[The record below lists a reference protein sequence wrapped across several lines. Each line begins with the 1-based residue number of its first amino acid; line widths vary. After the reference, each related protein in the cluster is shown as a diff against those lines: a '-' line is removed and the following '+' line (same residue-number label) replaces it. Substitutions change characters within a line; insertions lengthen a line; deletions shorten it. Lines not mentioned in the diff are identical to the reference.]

1 MELEK
6 DTIKRQYKWHIFLI
20 LIMSASLIAL
30 ALFTDVFLRLKASTI
45 LWPLR
50 VVVVLVFLAA
60 VISIVLKLFKTLDVL
75 KGNGEMLEKIVE
87 DMENN
92 RVILEKINQNTRLS
106 ETAKAITFRDADK
119 QSLRE
124 AVLDKLQQQ
133 DFEGTEE
140 IINGLS
146 GKAGYEDLAQ
156 QLRVEATTYRDA
168 TDQER
173 IYQITAY
180 IERLFESSQW
190 ARASVQV
197 EKLLKAYPDSK
208 QAKMMR
214 QELIDKKQER
224 KKILLNA
231 WDDAVKRG
239 DTDRSLEIL
248 RELDTYLTPNE
259 GLALQEAARDVFRTK
274 LHNLGVQFSL
284 AISEKQ
290 WSKAFQTGQQII
302 HEFPNSKMAEE
313 IREKQSVLEE
323 KVRQ

>member
-140 IINGLS
+140 IINCPHCYRFLYFNGEPGDGPTPEVTS
-146 GKAGYEDLAQ
+146 DSTAESAKNDSSAPAD
-156 QLRVEATTYRDA
+156 EA
-168 TDQER
+168 
-173 IYQITAY
+173 
-180 IERLFESSQW
+180 
-190 ARASVQV
+190 
-197 EKLLKAYPDSK
+197 
-208 QAKMMR
+208 
-214 QELIDKKQER
+214 
-224 KKILLNA
+224 
-231 WDDAVKRG
+231 
-239 DTDRSLEIL
+239 
-248 RELDTYLTPNE
+248 
-259 GLALQEAARDVFRTK
+259 
-274 LHNLGVQFSL
+274 
-284 AISEKQ
+284 
-290 WSKAFQTGQQII
+290 
-302 HEFPNSKMAEE
+302 
-313 IREKQSVLEE
+313 
-323 KVRQ
+323 